1 MQEYTPLTRKE
12 LQEAHMIELQKKKK
26 QHLDGLDHYVNRY
39 IYDPIKR
46 ISKEGGAMFQFQF
59 PGLIDYCKTKEDW
72 EYIVKRIRTLFPDC
86 DIDIG
91 SYEDQIRLKVQPMS
105 TISWK

>member
-12 LQEAHMIELQKKKK
+12 LQEAHMIEIQKKKK
-26 QHLDGLDHYVNRY
+26 QHLDSLDFYINRH

-46 ISKEGGAMFQFQF
+46 ISREGGTMFQFQ
-59 PGLIDYCKTKEDW
+59 GLIGYCKSKEDW
-72 EYIVKRIRTLFPDC
+72 EYMMKRIQTLFPDC
-86 DIDIG
+86 DIDIS
-91 SYEDQIRLKVQPMS
+91 SYEDHIRLKVQPMS